1 MSASHQHVNLLLM
14 SHKLQL
20 YWYF

>member
-1 MSASHQHVNLLLM
+1 MSAFQQHVNLLLM